1 MINFNLTS
9 IVNLVGFIFFVLIL
23 YKLLYKPF
31 LDVVAKRKEII
42 SKSLSDAE
50 KAKLDSEK
58 IKEDM
63 EKEIKELKSTKDEK
77 ILQAEA
83 QAKAIIDEAK
93 KQALVEKERIILKA
107 EQEASELKE
116 KAALEI
122 QSNVVR
128 LAVTISAMILKEK
141 VDIKAN
147 EELAR
152 RAMQALNNK
161 GESL

>member
-1 MINFNLTS
+1 
-9 IVNLVGFIFFVLIL
+9 
-23 YKLLYKPF
+23 
-31 LDVVAKRKEII
+31 
-42 SKSLSDAE
+42 
-50 KAKLDSEK
+50 
-58 IKEDM
+58 
-63 EKEIKELKSTKDEK
+63 
-77 ILQAEA
+77 
-83 QAKAIIDEAK
+83 
-93 KQALVEKERIILKA
+93 VEKERIILKA

-141 VDIKAN
+141 VDVKAN